1 MIAHTNI
8 VDNVSLIEVNEQF
21 ANAKEKAADEF
32 GKFTTKYLH
41 YFFFFKFIFCIF
53 LKNVW
58 VILTTSK
65 TQNFLC
71 CQTIVANTFQ
81 AKLSISSTIPMLN
94 HIP

>member
-1 MIAHTNI
+1 MNNLLMQKKKQQMNLGNLLQNI
-8 VDNVSLIEVNEQF
+8 FII
-21 ANAKEKAADEF
+21 
-32 GKFTTKYLH
+32 
-41 YFFFFKFIFCIF
+41 FFFFKFIFCIF

-71 CQTIVANTFQ
+71 CQTIVADTFQ

-94 HIP
+94 HIPWP